1 MSRDVLSRCPAAE
14 NETLLVRLRQ
24 KNGVIIR
31 VPEEEL
37 SWSSLD
43 SIGTVQRVFLC
54 IRLFFIVVK
63 ATSRGRGEGLLAIR
77 VS

>member
-1 MSRDVLSRCPAAE
+1 MEDEA
-14 NETLLVRLRQ
+14 LLVRLRWLRQ

-37 SWSSLD
+37 SCSSLD
-43 SIGTVQRVFLC
+43 SIGTVKGVLC

-63 ATSRGRGEGLLAIR
+63 ATSRGCGEGLLAIR